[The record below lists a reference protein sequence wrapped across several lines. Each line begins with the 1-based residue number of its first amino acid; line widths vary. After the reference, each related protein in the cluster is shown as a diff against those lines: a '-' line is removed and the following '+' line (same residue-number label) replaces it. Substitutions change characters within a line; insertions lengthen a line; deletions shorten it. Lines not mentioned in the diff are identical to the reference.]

1 MNLNITHLYPEL
13 LNLYGDLGNIAA
25 LNMRLRWRGIG
36 CTVTEVKL
44 GGRIDFSNT
53 DILFLGGGSARDQ
66 LMARNALAGIAGT
79 LLEYVENG
87 GVTIAICGGYQL
99 LGKYFFLDGSKTE
112 GLSLLDIYTDDA
124 QGRLTGNV
132 VLESSLVSDKIVGF
146 ENHAGRT
153 FIGDY
158 QPLGKVLAGHGNNA
172 QDGHEGVVYKNLVG
186 TYLHGPLL
194 PKNPQLCDWILTQAL
209 KAKYSEFDSLSELP
223 DIEERAA
230 NRFICEKYAGG
241 K

>member
-25 LNMRLRWRGIG
+25 LTKRLSWRGIG
-36 CTVTEVKL
+36 STVTQVKL
-44 GGRIDFSNT
+44 GDGIDFANT
-53 DILFLGGGSARDQ
+53 DILFLGGGSSREQ
-66 LMARNALAGIAGT
+66 LMARDALLGVAGK
-79 LLEYVENG
+79 LREYVENG
-87 GVTIAICGGYQL
+87 GVMIAICGGYQL
-99 LGKYFFLDGSKTE
+99 LGKYFVLDQDRIE
-112 GLSLLDIYTDDA
+112 GLSLLDIYTDGA

-132 VLESSLVSDKIVGF
+132 VLESSIVSDKIVGF

-158 QPLGKVLAGHGNNA
+158 QPLGRLLTGHGNNA
-172 QDGHEGVVYKNLVG
+172 KDGHEGVVYKNLVG

-194 PKNPQLCDWILTQAL
+194 PKNPQLCDWLLTGAL
-209 KAKYSEFDSLSELP
+209 KGKYSAFDCLSELP

-230 NRFICEKYAGG
+230 NNFICEKYSGG